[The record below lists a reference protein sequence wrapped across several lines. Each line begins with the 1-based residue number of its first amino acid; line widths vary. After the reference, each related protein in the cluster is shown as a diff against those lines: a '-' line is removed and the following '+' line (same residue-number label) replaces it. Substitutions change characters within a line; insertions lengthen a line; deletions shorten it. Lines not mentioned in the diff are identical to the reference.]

1 MGVYVSVRGW
11 LECEETQ
18 LAAVQEIISAHDDG
32 FYTRGWS
39 LPREPFNW
47 TCYVFYGGD
56 IRQQAVDWLLGQLGS
71 IARLPASDPD
81 NDLVRGLFFASHE
94 ADGMSEWRI
103 HQGQVLISSG
113 DKRYRYLD
121 D

>member
-1 MGVYVSVRGW
+1 MDG
-11 LECEETQ
+11 
-18 LAAVQEIISAHDDG
+18 AAVTRESA
-32 FYTRGWS
+32 RS
-39 LPREPFNW
+39 LSFSRSDAVA
-47 TCYVFYGGD
+47 CYVFYGGD
-56 IRQQAVDWLLGQLGS
+56 IRQQAVGWLLGQLGS
-71 IARLPASDPD
+71 IARLPASNPD